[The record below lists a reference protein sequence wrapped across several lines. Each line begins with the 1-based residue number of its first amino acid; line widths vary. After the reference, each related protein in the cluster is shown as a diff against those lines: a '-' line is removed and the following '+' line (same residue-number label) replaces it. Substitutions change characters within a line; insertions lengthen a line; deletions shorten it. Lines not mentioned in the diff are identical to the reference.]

1 MEEPAPEII
10 KAVLSPTKMENRSR
24 VSSLVGLAKKQV
36 DSVNK
41 AINEFA
47 DWIINLVPEPIRRTV
62 NTGVENLKKKLK
74 RFLKTKRNF
83 PRMRQRKPTPHKK

>member
-1 MEEPAPEII
+1 MPEIN
-10 KAVLSPTKMENRSR
+10 KPVLSPTKMENRSR

-47 DWIINLVPEPIRRTV
+47 DWIINLVPEPI
-62 NTGVENLKKKLK
+62 
-74 RFLKTKRNF
+74 
-83 PRMRQRKPTPHKK
+83 